1 MKEGFT
7 MQNLDKLIQI
17 DNELRKQLKS
27 KIYAITVFL
36 GVLVGMAI
44 FYRANLTILALL
56 SLSIFLYSIALKI
69 LRDSYVKL
77 MVNESNQ
84 IKDQQFLM
92 FHLKIIKNGL
102 KADTIANII
111 TLPSALILTIII
123 WKTFTTNNPQEIIQ
137 ELKSP
142 GLLLFIMIFIGFM
155 NYYMN
160 EYNYRE
166 EIKKLES
173 QVN

>member
-69 LRDSYVKL
+69 LRDNYVKL
-77 MVNESNQ
+77 MLNESNQ
-84 IKDQQFLM
+84 IKDQQFLISR
-92 FHLKIIKNGL
+92 LKLIKSGL

>member
-1 MKEGFT
+1 MKEGFK
-7 MQNLDKLIQI
+7 MQNLDKLIQMN
-17 DNELRKQLKS
+17 NELRKQLKS
-27 KIYAITVFL
+27 KIYAIIVFL
-36 GVLVGMAI
+36 VVLVGMAI
-44 FYRANLTILALL
+44 FYRANLTILILL

-77 MVNESNQ
+77 LLNEPNQ
-84 IKDQQFLM
+84 IKDEKCLM
-92 FHLKIIKNGL
+92 SRLKIIKNGL

-123 WKTFTTNNPQEIIQ
+123 WKTFTTSNPQEIIQ